1 MIFLFYFYF
10 LNLFLL
16 FCCFLTLLF
25 CCWFTS
31 LPGPVLSVLSDV
43 KLGFSSW
50 PVLRVRHASIS
61 AYNYFRV
68 ISRNLTQPDGEW
80 YHLAATVSCFA
91 TPAQNTNRGLFCCI
105 CSQFLSSF
113 QVSVGWFDPHQEEG
127 FCRATHHSAPP
138 PSPPSLDDHYR
149 YCSACGWVSYHSVH
163 MCVCDVHVFM
173 YMYICVW
180 LCVRLDS
187 CTCLRVSVHAEL
199 CAISLAACMS
209 ISSLCGVHLFPL
221 FYLRCGNSYT

>member
-1 MIFLFYFYF
+1 MNFYSCSFISCFILASCFYCSIPDLILLFNSCSYFSFMIFLFYFYF

-113 QVSVGWFDPHQEEG
+113 QVSVG
-127 FCRATHHSAPP
+127 
-138 PSPPSLDDHYR
+138 
-149 YCSACGWVSYHSVH
+149 
-163 MCVCDVHVFM
+163 
-173 YMYICVW
+173 
-180 LCVRLDS
+180 
-187 CTCLRVSVHAEL
+187 
-199 CAISLAACMS
+199 
-209 ISSLCGVHLFPL
+209 
-221 FYLRCGNSYT
+221 